1 MMMNTDELTASP
13 SLEEEVAKYLSH
25 LDRLSQLDNDRSAAE
40 ETDDNLT
47 WDVLLEGK
55 KTLAEKAALS
65 LIQAFTTKSETAK
78 TLSDITEK
86 PLEADE
92 GRDHPKT
99 SDDAV
104 NYTKNMRVPSEGDD
118 STEDSTNPSGSFDDI
133 LDVSEDGDPPD
144 EIEAPDNAC
153 VDEDVGGEK
162 KKRLSETIAKLQKVK
177 ETLSLLKSRHSKTSP
192 PRTSTEIVEEVAE
205 VNPDKTVEEVAEANP
220 DKSHSVGSI
229 DTAEISVEERGA
241 SDTEEEFEAKSDMKP
256 SLSLPVAKEEA
267 VITHNIVKVKAQRVK
282 NKSVAYSPL
291 LGVVLSEYQVLPEIM
306 DDEVLIRVEATSIST
321 RDCLEQIRRINN
333 DELKDELWVPGHEI
347 VGRVVRAGREA
358 KFLKKRRVAALL
370 RNAGGN
376 ARYVRVHIDKLM
388 SVPETASSKDLVYLL
403 STYMTAYQCLER
415 ALEEVNKSTSCV
427 PTCGIKA
434 IVSEDEDVDDD
445 LLDQT
450 GESGRRSSL
459 YGKNVLIVGAGSPV
473 GMALVELSR
482 NAGARVYALSHSQ
495 HERALRKMNVYSWCA
510 LFDKDAWS
518 QSWKGSMDVIIDTIG
533 DYDNY
538 TQFYNVMGSSGK
550 FLRVNTTS
558 SGKKFV
564 PMVGVNGEKDEFFSL
579 FNDYKGSY
587 IHNNAI
593 DYNIFDSFDEEKEL
607 FTEDFAYLHDLLQCR
622 KIKRR
627 VFSDVGFHNLEEEW
641 QKFMGGKTKGNGI
654 IVVSPFDD
662 DGCNDVA
669 KISIHHDSEGEEV
682 EMCL

>member
-1 MMMNTDELTASP
+1 MNTDELTASP

-25 LDRLSQLDNDRSAAE
+25 LDRLSQLDNDRSAE
-40 ETDDNLT
+40 ESDENLT
-47 WDVLLEGK
+47 WDGLLEGK
-55 KTLAEKAALS
+55 KTVAEKAALS
-65 LIQAFTTKSETAK
+65 LIHAFTTKSDTAK
-78 TLSDITEK
+78 TSSDISEK
-86 PLEADE
+86 LDADE

-104 NYTKNMRVPSEGDD
+104 NYTKNTTPPSEGDD
-118 STEDSTNPSGSFDDI
+118 STEDSTNPGGSFDDI
-133 LDVSEDGDPPD
+133 LDVSGDGDPPND
-144 EIEAPDNAC
+144 VIEAPDNAC
-153 VDEDVGGEK
+153 IDEDVGGEK
-162 KKRLSETIAKLQKVK
+162 KNRLSETIAKLQKVK
-177 ETLSLLKSRHSKTSP
+177 ETLSLLKSRQSKTSP
-192 PRTSTEIVEEVAE
+192 PRSSAEIVEEVVE
-205 VNPDKTVEEVAEANP
+205 VDPDT
-220 DKSHSVGSI
+220 SQSVGSI
-229 DTAEISVEERGA
+229 DTAENSVEEREA
-241 SDTEEEFEAKSDMKP
+241 SDMEEEFEANSEMEP
-256 SLSLPVAKEEA
+256 SLSLPVVKEEA
-267 VITHNIVKVKAQRVK
+267 VITLNIVKVKAQRVK
-282 NKSVAYSPL
+282 NKSFAYSPL
-291 LGVVLSEYQVLPEIM
+291 LGVVLSEHQVLPEIT

-333 DELKDELWVPGHEI
+333 EELKDELWVPGHEI

-376 ARYVRVHIDKLM
+376 ARYVRVPIDGLM

-427 PTCGIKA
+427 PTCGLKA
-434 IVSEDEDVDDD
+434 IHSEDEDVDDD
-445 LLDQT
+445 LLGQA
-450 GESGRRSSL
+450 GEPGRRSSL
-459 YGKNVLIVGAGSPV
+459 YGKNVLIVGAGSPL

-495 HERALRKMNVYSWCA
+495 HEHALKKMSVYSWCA

-518 QSWKGSMDVIIDTIG
+518 QYWKGSMDVIIDTIG
-533 DYDNY
+533 DYENY
-538 TQFYNVMGSSGK
+538 TQFYNVMGSGGR

-564 PMVGVNGEKDEFFSL
+564 PKVRVNGEEDEFFSL
-579 FNDYKGSY
+579 FNDYKGSHIY
-587 IHNNAI
+587 NNAI

-607 FTEDFAYLHDLLQCR
+607 FTEDFAYLHELLICG

-627 VFSDVGFHNLEEEW
+627 VFSNVGFHNLEEEW

-669 KISIHHDSEGEEV
+669 NINILNDSEGEEV
-682 EMCL
+682 KMCL

>member
-1 MMMNTDELTASP
+1 MMNTDELTASP

-40 ETDDNLT
+40 ETDENLT
-47 WDVLLEGK
+47 WDGLLDGK

-78 TLSDITEK
+78 TSSDISEK
-86 PLEADE
+86 PLEAYE
-92 GRDHPKT
+92 GRDHPET
-99 SDDAV
+99 NDDAV
-104 NYTKNMRVPSEGDD
+104 NYTKNTTVPSEGDD

-153 VDEDVGGEK
+153 VDEDVGDEK
-162 KKRLSETIAKLQKVK
+162 KNRLSETIAKLQKVK
-177 ETLSLLKSRHSKTSP
+177 ETLSLLKSRHSKAPP
-192 PRTSTEIVEEVAE
+192 PRSSTEIVEEV
-205 VNPDKTVEEVAEANP
+205 VEANP
-220 DKSHSVGSI
+220 DKSHSVGST
-229 DTAEISVEERGA
+229 DTAENSVEERGA
-241 SDTEEEFEAKSDMKP
+241 SDTEEEFEAKSDTKP

-267 VITHNIVKVKAQRVK
+267 VITHIVKFKAQRVK

-306 DDEVLIRVEATSIST
+306 DDEVLIRVEASSIST

-333 DELKDELWVPGHEI
+333 EELKDELWVPGHEI

-376 ARYVRVHIDKLM
+376 ARYVRVHIDGLM

-415 ALEEVNKSTSCV
+415 ALEEVNKSTSCA
-427 PTCGIKA
+427 PTCGLKA

-459 YGKNVLIVGAGSPV
+459 HGKNVLIVGAGSPV

-538 TQFYNVMGSSGK
+538 TQFYNVMGPGGR

-564 PMVGVNGEKDEFFSL
+564 PMVGVNGETDEFFSL

-662 DGCNDVA
+662 DGCNDVVNVN
-669 KISIHHDSEGEEV
+669 IHHDSEGEEV